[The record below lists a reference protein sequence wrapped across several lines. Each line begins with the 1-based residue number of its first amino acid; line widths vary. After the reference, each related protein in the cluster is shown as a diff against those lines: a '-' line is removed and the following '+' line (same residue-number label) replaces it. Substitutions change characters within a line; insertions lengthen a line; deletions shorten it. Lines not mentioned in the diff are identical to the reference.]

1 MTQKQMGIFG
11 SLLIMSFLI
20 PMAVFADEDEDENG
34 MSRAEK
40 ARKIKQIERKI
51 KRVEPTV
58 KEVQKAAL
66 RQQGMD
72 RETIDS
78 YRTRASVKAL
88 APELGVEFDR
98 DTLDSDIDRFDFS
111 VFPDRRIGLER
122 IDGQVDNIT
131 VSGRWNLPNLIY
143 NPEVLETVSVE
154 QHREELLK
162 EVTRNFYLRRRLK
175 IGFLLNPPTDPK
187 QRMALRLRIKEITS
201 TLNGLTDG
209 IFRGQSVELQ

>member
-72 RETIDS
+72 RETIES